1 MKDSAVQPATAPP
14 VPERAPEPQARTNG
28 HSPSRLNRTFAETP
42 SVAAPDGLDPDA
54 RAILAHI
61 AGQLGIRLDQIRI
74 RTDAEARM
82 IVTSRDAQGVAKDGV
97 VYLRSET
104 LDFTSRS
111 GRRVL
116 AHEAAHIAQ
125 SLLPDAANK
134 PSKRI
139 PAEIEAETFAERYV
153 ATHTGAPV
161 RIPLPA
167 HVPAADKDFAALVD
181 TVAKSRS
188 QEIARIIDL
197 LSYGLLDWAVTDGDV
212 FDVLHIL
219 NMYPMLTAR
228 AIMRNV
234 GAKYRKRLFSNLNP
248 PHYSDYRTEILAT
261 CWAAES
267 EEEFASENY
276 QILNFL
282 SLKNLEPLEAV
293 AVSYVVD
300 LSPKVEKEATAD
312 ADRAKRI
319 AEAREYAKSEKGES
333 AVAEGLKEAHTE
345 EEKAA
350 AAREK
355 KDASLDDLVKRIK
368 SKLDEFIVTDDEA
381 LELLDAVADQCLPF
395 KDPTDKFQ
403 ALANGLTPSVLDD
416 FIGQIPAKGLYKNE
430 RRRKAYVYL
439 VSTRPPF
446 KNEQIAE
453 NLMSSPWW
461 QFWDTVTSQEAFLA
475 YLLVKSMPTR
485 ARAAFLK
492 ARGGERWGQVIDEL
506 PDNIRESASFNPYT
520 GGVEQSDRQALLTEL
535 LDDKIWTAAQKDRLD
550 ATIRMAR
557 AAGEAEF
564 IFQQSKRHRADTV
577 PALKPLVDKYHF
589 YVEGKREEFT
599 EKPLEGRAWYQ
610 EGIFAKIAGAYRFL
624 AIGLRY
630 LFGSSL
636 NLNTLHDYGGVPL
649 TGDAYSPY
657 VRGARFHEATK
668 EEDKAAE
675 AEAGVG
681 VNIVKIDKQDSK
693 GQLVVTAPR
702 IMIDQLSIAGETTV
716 TASPVNCSAL
726 RLDVRFAPKS
736 YKPESLEAGFDE
748 LTVSDCAIVKADSIY
763 SVNSLKI
770 THVRLRLTNE
780 AFGET
785 KEQDGLKAM
794 FLALLYP
801 EKATGV
807 YLAFQSMELSGVA
820 TSSGSYIQKVE
831 IGGLTVQAG
840 GNKDAYADALR
851 SSLARL
857 NKRIEEEEFA
867 VFDDLEHTTQH
878 QEAKAWLEKQ
888 RDGVQ
893 AELDRG
899 VPQGSVIDI
908 KNIKVSGI
916 PGLADEPVELNDI
929 HGQGSSVAAV
939 VPLFADPTRI
949 RDMIRGSEVAPTI
962 RGKQAGEEQ
971 FNIAI
976 RGIHTKGPIRITGAI
991 PTAAQAKKEAEDFE
1005 ANNKAS
1011 RFKEGYDAVLEAL
1024 KHRADDAAKYEAL
1037 ANKGV
1042 QNLGDKV
1049 DEFRALRARLQAF
1062 EERRATIIESLDLA
1076 GVTLNISG
1084 DGNPELIAETLSAK
1098 GIKTFTP
1105 DGRENLHIGE
1115 VSGEGVS
1122 VSATF
1127 TGGLANAAEWRKNLQ
1142 GAGLKAQQLTLKDIR
1157 QAGSEAVI
1165 EELTFEGDNESKGL
1179 EATFERRL
1187 GQAGGATVGIKS
1199 RKIIAKGVN
1208 IPAHAALLR
1217 AELERIEKIP
1227 ENERL
1232 PEEVKRRETIV
1243 AMLKDLDQIEKK
1255 KQDAEAT
1262 AASPSAKAKEKAAAQ
1277 KQIAASDQ
1285 ALKDWEERLRINKLT
1300 IEHLDIAI
1308 TGLGDVL
1315 APDYSFDRDA
1325 PEVAIEGR
1333 GAQGHW
1339 LESAEVEG
1347 VRTRTAAGDQVV
1359 AEKITVGPVGGKAKK
1374 TKTGGYALE
1383 GFTVGKLSVQGVSYV
1398 SGDMKVQA
1406 IGETTL
1412 NSISIDA
1419 TYEPGQGQ
1427 ADLNITKL
1435 DIGSI
1440 VANNLRYEDAD
1451 KIVTVVSGELDGVH
1465 ILNMHVTLPED
1476 KKAKKTIEGSVSL
1489 DEIKSLT
1496 VNAAASGYNVH
1507 ATVNAAK
1514 PQGEEAHAIKVDFA
1528 KSGEIGVS
1536 LEGLSGSADV
1546 AQPGKGNKVHVTWK
1560 NLGGK
1565 VVKNG
1570 DDYTVTGL
1578 KAGNLTLSRMDWVA
1592 GNKHITIDDQVTLT
1606 GITLDLEASLR
1617 PKKKAPGSKPAKETT
1632 PDEEKEEPEKEL
1644 AKLLIKKLVVDKI
1657 DAREVDVWMP
1667 AVEEDKA
1674 KGIEFSPR
1682 KAFHLEQAVI
1692 KGLTV
1697 TGFDVLN
1704 MHGKVE
1710 VTKSISVTNLHAS
1723 IGEVARD
1730 NIKVATTS
1738 FTVYGKDAEEP
1749 GKGGRELSAT
1759 LTAKDGTIIRLGRTD
1774 SLDIADIWTIAKA
1787 KGKSGA
1793 LETTRTNVDKVSLK
1807 GITAGDLTIKDD
1819 MISISDIEIAGP
1831 IGIVN
1836 LTWSVTGASTQ
1847 KITMESATVT
1857 ELMKIGG
1864 IRADFKKIPTG
1875 KIVAGKETTKSEL
1888 DKLTVTAVSIPKLIA
1903 TKLHY
1908 FGPLESKKGVKTV
1921 DLDFPLATV
1930 DGIDITSVSKSF
1942 ADNLL
1947 SVDATI
1953 KSVSA
1958 PNFTAK
1964 LVETIGKTTTT
1975 KKLGADITTGEI
1987 RAKAILKTVDAGK
2000 PTEKTEIADGYF
2012 ELDSV
2017 GLRNVTGTL
2026 GETGKQDKTIGN
2038 DTRFSA
2044 NLPDGPGIDLKS
2056 IRTDKTGTTVGSASI
2071 RGVTYKDP
2079 NLGLTLDIQELA
2091 VPKTTSI
2098 PNKGPITIPEAT
2110 ITNAYFHVDDILALK
2125 GSDEGGAKGA
2135 PIDKEQFYG
2144 ILDHVDGY
2152 FKARVFAPIYLGEH
2166 WYLLY
2171 RPWLRQDVFPVDLQ
2185 IKDGKFKYGDVWDK
2199 AVWVRNDVVASLTM
2213 DTDDVT
2219 SDPFGNPVPDMS
2231 KSYLTLS
2238 VMSRNVLEWTPADQ
2252 AERDEMLGGDVRLKR
2267 IIRPD
2272 DNKSQAEKDKEAKEE
2287 EARKKKGER
2296 GTIEPGDIEL
2306 RNVDAN
2312 ISIKGYIPLDLGST
2326 GRIALGT
2333 KGGDAVTELKLKS
2346 KTTSHLQWSLEQ
2358 MGVTIEELNLGTT
2371 KVKGDKPGGAEI
2383 QINKV
2388 ENGKLTFTNGK
2399 VMSPKEL
2406 EGTVT
2411 SASVKNLA
2419 IELGE

>member
-1 MKDSAVQPATAPP
+1 MKDNSVQPVATPAA
-14 VPERAPEPQARTNG
+14 PERAPDPQPPTRGRNT
-28 HSPSRLNRTFAETP
+28 SRLNRTFAETP
-42 SVAAPDGLDPDA
+42 AVAEPDEIDPVA
-54 RAILAHI
+54 RAVLAHI
-61 AGQLGIRLDQIRI
+61 AGQLGIRADQIQI
-74 RTDAEARM
+74 RNDPEARM
-82 IVTSRDAQGVAKDGV
+82 IVTSRNADGVARNGI

-104 LDFTSRS
+104 LDFTSRT
-111 GRRVL
+111 GRRVI
-116 AHEAAHIAQ
+116 AHEVAHIAQ
-125 SLLPDAANK
+125 SLLPDAATQ
-134 PSKRI
+134 PLKRV
-139 PAEIEAETFAERYV
+139 PAEVEAETFAERYV
-153 ATHTGAPV
+153 STRTGAPV

-167 HVPAADKDFAALVD
+167 HVAAADKDFAALVE

-188 QEIARIIDL
+188 QEIERIVDL

-219 NMYPMLTAR
+219 NMFPMLTAR
-228 AIMRNV
+228 AMMRNA

-248 PHYSDYRTEILAT
+248 PHYSEYRTEILAT

-267 EEEFASENY
+267 EDEFASENY

-282 SLKNLEPLEAV
+282 SLKNLDPLEAV

-300 LSPKVEKEATAD
+300 LSPKVEQAATAD
-312 ADRAKRI
+312 AARAKSI

-333 AVAEGLKEAHTE
+333 AVSEGLKEAHTE
-345 EEKAA
+345 EEQAA

-355 KDASLDDLVKRIK
+355 KDASLDDLAKRIR
-368 SKLDEFIVTDDEA
+368 SKLNEFIVTDDEA
-381 LELLDAVADQCLPF
+381 RELLDAVADQCLPF
-395 KDPTDKFQ
+395 KDPADKFQ
-403 ALANGLTPSVLDD
+403 ALANALTPSVLDD
-416 FIGQIPAKGLYKNE
+416 FIGQIPAKALYQTE

-439 VSTRPPF
+439 VATRPPF

-461 QFWDTVTSQEAFLA
+461 QFWDTITSEEAFLA

-492 ARGGERWGQVIDEL
+492 ARGGERWGQIIDEL
-506 PDNIRESASFNPYT
+506 PENIRESASFNLYT
-520 GGVEQSDRQALLTEL
+520 GGLEQSDRQALLTEL
-535 LDDKIWTAAQKDRLD
+535 LDDKIWSAAQKDRLD

-564 IFQQSKRHRADTV
+564 VFEQSKKHRANTV
-577 PALKPLVDKYHF
+577 PELKPIVEKYQLF
-589 YVEGKREEFT
+589 VEGKRET
-599 EKPLEGRAWYQ
+599 YQEKPLEGHAWYQ

-668 EEDKAAE
+668 QEDKE
-675 AEAGVG
+675 AKKQTGVG
-681 VNIVKIDKQDSK
+681 VNIVTIDKQDSK
-693 GQLVVTAPR
+693 GQIVVSAPR
-702 IMIDQLSIAGETTV
+702 MLIDQLSIAGETTV
-716 TASPVNCSAL
+716 TAAPVTCSAL
-726 RLDVRFAPKS
+726 RLDVRFSPES

-748 LTVSDCAIVKADSIY
+748 LTISDCAMVKADSIY
-763 SVNSLKI
+763 SVNSLKM
-770 THVRLRLTNE
+770 TQVRLRLTNE

-785 KEQDGLKAM
+785 KKQDGLAAM

-820 TSSGSYIQKVE
+820 TSSGSFVQKVE
-831 IGGLTVQAG
+831 IGGLTIQAG
-840 GNKDAYADALR
+840 GNKDAYTDALS

-857 NKRIEEEEFA
+857 NKRIQEEESAEFS
-867 VFDDLEHTTQH
+867 DLEHTAQH

-888 RDGVQ
+888 RDGVD
-893 AELDRG
+893 AELKKG
-899 VPQGSVIDI
+899 SPQGSVIDI
-908 KNIKVSGI
+908 KSIKVSGI
-916 PGLADEPVELNDI
+916 PGLADEPVELSDI

-949 RDMIRGSEVAPTI
+949 RDMIRGSEAAPTI

-991 PTAAQAKKEAEDFE
+991 PTAAQARKEVDDFE
-1005 ANNKAS
+1005 TNNKAS
-1011 RFKEGYDAVLEAL
+1011 RSKEGYEAVLNAL
-1024 KHRADDAAKYEAL
+1024 KERVDDAEKYQTL

-1042 QNLGDKV
+1042 QNLGDQV
-1049 DEFRALRARLQAF
+1049 DEFRRLRARLLAF

-1076 GVTLNISG
+1076 GVTLNIAG

-1122 VSATF
+1122 MSAAF
-1127 TGGLANAAEWRKNLQ
+1127 TGGLANAAEWRKNFE
-1142 GAGLKAQQLTLKDIR
+1142 GAGLKARQLTLKDIR
-1157 QAGSEAVI
+1157 HAGSDAVI
-1165 EELTFEGDNESKGL
+1165 EELTFEGDNEEKGL
-1179 EATFERRL
+1179 EATFERRV
-1187 GQAGGATVGIKS
+1187 GQEGGATVGIKS
-1199 RKIIAKGVN
+1199 RKIVAKGVN

-1227 ENERL
+1227 EKDRL
-1232 PEEVKRRETIV
+1232 PEEVKRRDTILT
-1243 AMLKDLDQIEKK
+1243 MLKDFAQIQKA
-1255 KQDAEAT
+1255 KQAAEAT
-1262 AASPSAKAKEKAAAQ
+1262 AGSPSTKPKEKAAAQ

-1285 ALKDWEERLRINKLT
+1285 ALKDWEERLRIDKLT
-1300 IEHLDIAI
+1300 IEHLDIAL

-1347 VRTRTAAGDQVV
+1347 VRTRTATGDQVV
-1359 AEKITVGPVGGKAKK
+1359 AEKITVGAVGGKAKK

-1383 GFTVGKLSVQGVSYV
+1383 GFTVGKLSVQGVSYA
-1398 SGDMKVQA
+1398 SGALKVQA

-1412 NSISIDA
+1412 NDISIDA

-1427 ADLNITKL
+1427 ADLTITKL
-1435 DIGSI
+1435 DIGRI

-1476 KKAKKTIEGSVSL
+1476 KKAKKTIEGSVSI

-1514 PQGEEAHAIKVDFA
+1514 PQGEEAHAIQVDFA

-1536 LEGLSGSADV
+1536 LDGLSGAADV
-1546 AQPGKGNKVHVTWK
+1546 MQPAKGNKVHVTWK

-1578 KAGNLTLSRMDWVA
+1578 TAGNLTLSRMNWQA
-1592 GNKHITIDDQVTLT
+1592 GNKQIFIDDQVTLT
-1606 GITLDLEASLR
+1606 GITLDLEASLQ
-1617 PKKKAPGSKPAKETT
+1617 PKKKAPGSKPAKATS
-1632 PDEEKEEPEKEL
+1632 PDEEPEEPEKEL
-1644 AKLLIKKLVVDKI
+1644 SKLLIKKLAVDKI
-1657 DAREVDVWMP
+1657 DAREVSVWMA

-1674 KGIEFSPR
+1674 KGVEFSPQ
-1682 KAFHLEQAVI
+1682 KAFHLEQAVVR
-1692 KGLTV
+1692 GLTV

-1710 VTKSISVTNLHAS
+1710 VSKSISVTNLRAS

-1730 NIKVATTS
+1730 NIKVATAS
-1738 FTVYGKDAEEP
+1738 FTMYGKDAEEP
-1749 GKGGRELSAT
+1749 GMDGRELSAT

-1774 SLDIADIWTIAKA
+1774 SLNITDIWSTVKD
-1787 KGKSGA
+1787 KDKSGA
-1793 LETTRTNVDKVSLK
+1793 LQTTQANVDKVSLK
-1807 GITAGDLTIKDD
+1807 GITAGDLIIKDD

-1836 LTWSVTGASTQ
+1836 LNWSVTGKSTQ
-1847 KITMESATVT
+1847 KITMESATVPD
-1857 ELMKIGG
+1857 LVKIGG
-1864 IRADFKKIPTG
+1864 IRADFKKVPTG

-1888 DKLTVTAVSIPKLIA
+1888 DKLTVSAVAIPKLFA

-1921 DLDFPLATV
+1921 DLDLPTATAN
-1930 DGIDITSVSKSF
+1930 GIEIASVSKSF

-1964 LVETIGKTTTT
+1964 LVETIKKTTTT
-1975 KKLGADITTGEI
+1975 KNFGADITTGEI
-1987 RAKAILKTVDAGK
+1987 RANAILKTVDAGK

-2017 GLRNVTGTL
+2017 GLRNVTGNL
-2026 GETGKQDKTIGN
+2026 GESGKQDKTIGH
-2038 DTRFSA
+2038 DSRFA
-2044 NLPDGPGIDLKS
+2044 ENLPDGPGVDLKS

-2079 NLGLTLDIQELA
+2079 NTGLTLDIQELA
-2091 VPKTTSI
+2091 VPNTTTI

-2110 ITNAYFHVDDILALK
+2110 ITNAYFHVDDLLALK
-2125 GSDEGGAKGA
+2125 SSDEGGGKST

-2152 FKARVFAPIYLGEH
+2152 FKAQVYAPIYVGEH

-2171 RPWLRQDVFPVDLQ
+2171 RSYLRQDVFPVDMQ

-2199 AVWVRNDVVASLTM
+2199 ATWLRNDVFASLDM
-2213 DTDDVT
+2213 DTDEVKTDR
-2219 SDPFGNPVPDMS
+2219 FGHVLPDMS

-2238 VMSRNVLEWTPADQ
+2238 VASYNILEWTPGDE
-2252 AERDEMLGGDVRLKR
+2252 AERSEMRSGEARLKR

-2272 DNKSQAEKDKEAKEE
+2272 DNKSQAEKDKEAKAEE
-2287 EARKKKGER
+2287 ERKKKGER
-2296 GTIEPGDIEL
+2296 STVEPGEIEL

-2312 ISIKGYIPLDLGST
+2312 LGIKGYIPLDLGST

-2333 KGGDAVTELKLKS
+2333 KTEDALTELKLKS
-2346 KTTSHLQWSLEQ
+2346 KTTSQLQWSLEQ
-2358 MGVTIEELNLGTT
+2358 MAVTIDELNFGTT
-2371 KVKGDKPGGAEI
+2371 KVRGDKPGGAEI
-2383 QINKV
+2383 HISKV

-2419 IELGE
+2419 IEIGD